1 MKRKALKAAFPRTIP
16 IMTGFIF
23 LGMAYGI
30 YMNASGFSFIYPFF
44 MSMLIFGGSLE
55 FVCVEMLLSPFAP
68 VQVLIMAVMIQA
80 RHLFYGLSMLDNF
93 KGLGWKK
100 YYLIFGMCILGTM
113 ATRYLP
119 FLIFKENKKTPEYI
133 QYLGKFLPSA
143 VFGMLVIYCLKNV
156 EVLRGTHG
164 IPEGISILV
173 TAALHIWKKNMFLSI
188 AGGTICYMLILHF
201 L

>member
-1 MKRKALKAAFPRTIP
+1 MSSMTLAQQIITI
-16 IMTGFIF
+16 
-23 LGMAYGI
+23 
-30 YMNASGFSFIYPFF
+30 
-44 MSMLIFGGSLE
+44 
-55 FVCVEMLLSPFAP
+55 
-68 VQVLIMAVMIQA
+68 
-80 RHLFYGLSMLDNF
+80 
-93 KGLGWKK
+93 
-100 YYLIFGMCILGTM
+100 GMCILGTM

-119 FLIFKENKKTPEYI
+119 FLIFKGNKKTPEYI

-173 TAALHIWKKNMFLSI
+173 TAVLHIWKKNMFLSI